1 MTTARTHSAVAASL
15 VLFALL
21 SVTLVAPTADAGSR
35 REQRSASDDLRRR
48 MLALVNRSRGSHG
61 LQLLR
66 INARLSREAFRHSRR
81 MARDSAIS
89 HTPNLAD
96 LVRSVGGSVFGE
108 DLGKGRGLRGI
119 RDAWMRRADTRRIML
134 DPRFDQVGL
143 GVVHADGFYWVT
155 LQVFD

>member
-1 MTTARTHSAVAASL
+1 
-15 VLFALL
+15 
-21 SVTLVAPTADAGSR
+21 
-35 REQRSASDDLRRR
+35 
-48 MLALVNRSRGSHG
+48 MLAMVNRSRATHG
-61 LQLLR
+61 LPLLR
-66 INARLSREAFRHSRR
+66 INERLSREALHHSRQMGR
-81 MARDSAIS
+81 KGVIT

-134 DPRFDQVGL
+134 DARFVHVGL
-143 GVVHADGFYWVT
+143 GVVHAGGFYWVT